1 VFEMTTKETLSINAK
16 NTWEKIWILYEVVER
31 ELKEAKEELLNGK
44 WENAL
49 TELSQTATPMFEL
62 FLTVRELRNKIKYA
76 KENKK

>member
-1 VFEMTTKETLSINAK
+1 MTTKETLSINAK